1 MPEPVMGSL
10 ALRLAAVLV
19 LVAANAFF
27 VAAEFAL
34 VAARRTRIEELIRRG
49 DRKAKTVQQAL
60 QDLYRQLSAAQLG
73 ITVASI
79 LLGYVAE
86 DTVAHLF
93 REWFAGL
100 PPALDF
106 LTRGGIASVVAVAI
120 ISFLHVVCGDQAPK
134 AWAITSPERTSRWIA
149 RPLILFSWITR
160 PFTDTLNWSANRVVR
175 LLGIRG
181 TTAEL
186 ERIHSPEEIRML
198 VAQSRR
204 RGGLD
209 AGDARM
215 LEGVFEFSEKTAREV
230 MTPRT
235 DMVALPLD
243 LTLEEAADQVAVAG
257 RSRDPVYRE
266 SLDDIVGLVHA
277 KDILAG
283 VPSAKGGRLQAVL
296 RPARFGPGT
305 PERWAASPR
314 WATRSRFRAPC
325 SRSWRWTGAG
335 WAPCGWP
342 PRRRREAPLHDRAD
356 PPRRARPRG
365 GSGAPAAD
373 AAACRAGATR
383 RGGLRGDHPA
393 HLRVRGGVRP
403 RGRRRRPRRPADPLL
418 RPRRQAARA
427 PLRLHGERG
436 PAGGDEARRPSHAP
450 PPLLQRRGVPPRP
463 RAGEQRRP
471 APRNFAGRCRAV
483 GRRHQRRRRRGA
495 PPRARA
501 GPARVPAG
509 IPGQPRARR
518 RAGARARRLA
528 ARAADPRATAHRPQG
543 RRWPCHRGAR
553 VAHGAAVHHRPT
565 GGARPRAARRARRPR
580 GD

>member
-34 VAARRTRIEELIRRG
+34 VAARRTRIEEMIRRG

-106 LTRGGIASVVAVAI
+106 LTRGGIASIVAVAI
-120 ISFLHVVCGDQAPK
+120 ISFLHVVFGEQAPK
-134 AWAITSPERTSRWIA
+134 AWAITYPEKTSRWIA

-160 PFTDTLNWSANRVVR
+160 PFTDALNWSANRVVR

-257 RSRDPVYRE
+257 RSRYPVYRE
-266 SLDDIVGLVHA
+266 SLDDILGVVHA

-283 VPSAKGGRLQAVL
+283 VRSAKGGGLRAVV
-296 RPARFGPGT
+296 RPAMFIPGT
-305 PERWAASPR
+305 REVEDVLADMKRQKSHLAIVLDEFGGTAGLVTMEDLLEEIVGQIYDEYDRPTGDLVRAA
-314 WATRSRFRAPC
+314 A
-325 SRSWRWTGAG
+325 AG
-335 WAPCGWP
+335 
-342 PRRRREAPLHDRAD
+342 EAPLVSGSTPIRDVNGAFGLQLDEGDYTTIGGYLFGVLGRLPKVGDQVAVKGAVFEIVEMD
-356 PPRRARPRG
+356 SRRV
-365 GSGAPAAD
+365 GAV
-373 AAACRAGATR
+373 
-383 RGGLRGDHPA
+383 
-393 HLRVRGGVRP
+393 RVVR
-403 RGRRRRPRRPADPLL
+403 
-418 RPRRQAARA
+418 
-427 PLRLHGERG
+427 
-436 PAGGDEARRPSHAP
+436 
-450 PPLLQRRGVPPRP
+450 
-463 RAGEQRRP
+463 
-471 APRNFAGRCRAV
+471 
-483 GRRHQRRRRRGA
+483 
-495 PPRARA
+495 
-501 GPARVPAG
+501 
-509 IPGQPRARR
+509 
-518 RAGARARRLA
+518 
-528 ARAADPRATAHRPQG
+528 
-543 RRWPCHRGAR
+543 
-553 VAHGAAVHHRPT
+553 
-565 GGARPRAARRARRPR
+565 
-580 GD
+580 

>member
-34 VAARRTRIEELIRRG
+34 VAARRTRIEEMIRRG

-106 LTRGGIASVVAVAI
+106 LTRGGIASIVAVAI
-120 ISFLHVVCGDQAPK
+120 ISFLHVVFGEQAPK
-134 AWAITSPERTSRWIA
+134 AWAITYPEKTSRWIA

-160 PFTDTLNWSANRVVR
+160 PLTDALNWSANRVVR

-257 RSRDPVYRE
+257 RSRYPVYRE

-283 VPSAKGGRLQAVL
+283 VRSAKGGRLQAVL
-296 RPARFGPGT
+296 RPAVFVPGT
-305 PERWAASPR
+305 REVEDVLADMKRQKIHLAIVLDEFGGTAGLVTMEDLLEEIVGPIYDEYDRPAAAVKQSATPDAASVLAGSTPLRDVNDAFGLELDVGDYTTIGGYLFGALGRLPR
-314 WATRSRFRAPC
+314 VGDQVAVP
-325 SRSWRWTGAG
+325 GAVF
-335 WAPCGWP
+335 
-342 PRRRREAPLHDRAD
+342 EIVEMD
-356 PPRRARPRG
+356 
-365 GSGAPAAD
+365 
-373 AAACRAGATR
+373 
-383 RGGLRGDHPA
+383 
-393 HLRVRGGVRP
+393 
-403 RGRRRRPRRPADPLL
+403 GRRVGAVRLVA
-418 RPRRQAARA
+418 QAA
-427 PLRLHGERG
+427 
-436 PAGGDEARRPSHAP
+436 
-450 PPLLQRRGVPPRP
+450 
-463 RAGEQRRP
+463 
-471 APRNFAGRCRAV
+471 
-483 GRRHQRRRRRGA
+483 
-495 PPRARA
+495 
-501 GPARVPAG
+501 
-509 IPGQPRARR
+509 
-518 RAGARARRLA
+518 
-528 ARAADPRATAHRPQG
+528 T
-543 RRWPCHRGAR
+543 
-553 VAHGAAVHHRPT
+553 
-565 GGARPRAARRARRPR
+565 
-580 GD
+580 